1 MAGEID
7 EATAF
12 WGGDCLLPKTRN
24 GADRQRRQW
33 EEDVRADEKLIV
45 RLRIFQLV
53 ADPMFHILVLA
64 DYERP

>member
-12 WGGDCLLPKTRN
+12 LGWWLLAAKNSQRCK
-24 GADRQRRQW
+24 QRRRR
-33 EEDVRADEKLIV
+33 EEDNRADEKLIV

-53 ADPMFHILVLA
+53 ADPIFHILVLA

>member
-12 WGGDCLLPKTRN
+12 LGWWLLAAKNPQRC
-24 GADRQRRQW
+24 RQRRQW

-45 RLRIFQLV
+45 GLRIFQLV
-53 ADPMFHILVLA
+53 ADQMFHILVLA